1 MLTSHPDLDSVLF
14 SSGIQRPLDF
24 SSPETIDLDIVSTEI
39 TTNYTSHIHL
49 LKYLLP
55 HFLTPSSLSPKSL
68 IFISSALGL
77 VPIPKVTGYCA
88 TKAALHH
95 LILCLR
101 EQVGEKG
108 VKVIEIVP
116 PAVKTEL
123 HDHEGE
129 GGRAVGMDL
138 DEFTDEAWKSL
149 EEGRDDIPVGM
160 ARRTYEAFEEKR
172 QGMFRNLMGL
182 LKASEKP

>member
-1 MLTSHPDLDSVLF
+1 M
-14 SSGIQRPLDF
+14 
-24 SSPETIDLDIVSTEI
+24 
-39 TTNYTSHIHL
+39 
-49 LKYLLP
+49 
-55 HFLTPSSLSPKSL
+55 
-68 IFISSALGL
+68 
-77 VPIPKVTGYCA
+77 
-88 TKAALHH
+88 
-95 LILCLR
+95 
-101 EQVGEKG
+101 
-108 VKVIEIVP
+108 P